1 MTFINKIQRK
11 FQNLLGF
18 EKLNPINDFDL
29 EESFDQF
36 QSTNNIDLF
45 KRDITEH
52 PELKEVIWISLY
64 HCLHTYDSKIEYLT
78 VLDQNSHLIA
88 DLVEGNAD
96 NVIIPD
102 ITSSVPLSSALTAP
116 KDNITNKTIVIN
128 NVFL

>member
-78 VLDQNSHLIA
+78 VLDQNSHLLLIW
-88 DLVEGNAD
+88 LKVMQ
-96 NVIIPD
+96 IM
-102 ITSSVPLSSALTAP
+102 L
-116 KDNITNKTIVIN
+116 
-128 NVFL
+128 

>member
-1 MTFINKIQRK
+1 M
-11 FQNLLGF
+11 
-18 EKLNPINDFDL
+18 
-29 EESFDQF
+29 
-36 QSTNNIDLF
+36 F
-45 KRDITEH
+45 KRAITEH

-102 ITSSVPLSSALTAP
+102 
-116 KDNITNKTIVIN
+116 
-128 NVFL
+128 NVKKEFSMEMF